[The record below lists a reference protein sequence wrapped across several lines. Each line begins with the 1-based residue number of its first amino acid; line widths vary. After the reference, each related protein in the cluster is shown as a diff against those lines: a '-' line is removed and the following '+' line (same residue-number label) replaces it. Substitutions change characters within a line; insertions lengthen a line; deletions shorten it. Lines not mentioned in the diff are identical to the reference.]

1 MDKWFT
7 VDRIDEDTYI
17 ISEYRHWEETHC
29 YLLNGSGRSLL
40 IDTGL
45 GICNIYDE
53 VVKLADQPVT
63 AVATHIHWDHIGG
76 HKYFPDFYAMRRNWG
91 GCRAGSLCLWKRSG
105 AW

>member
-53 VVKLADQPVT
+53 VVKLTDDRPAGYGCCYTYPL
-63 AVATHIHWDHIGG
+63 GS
-76 HKYFPDFYAMRRNWG
+76 YRR
-91 GCRAGSLCLWKRSG
+91 A
-105 AW
+105 